1 MFRWY
6 AKAHLPTKRKIAK
19 DEINYIQMKVAIT
32 STGNEHESL
41 LDRRFGRCSY
51 FAVYDTIDHSIEFI
65 PNPFKENIE
74 GAGLASVQLIAS
86 KNVQKVVSGEFGIKV
101 KSLFDSHKIQLI
113 ALNDQKKKISE
124 IIELL
129 NHKK

>member
-1 MFRWY
+1 MR
-6 AKAHLPTKRKIAK
+6 
-19 DEINYIQMKVAIT
+19 VAIT
-32 STGNEHESL
+32 STGNEQESL

-51 FAVYDTIDHSIEFI
+51 FVIYDTISHSTEFI

-74 GAGLASVQLIAS
+74 GAGLSSVQLITS

-113 ALNDQKKKISE
+113 VLNDQKKKLSE

-129 NHKK
+129 NHNSKY